1 MAEEEQTT
9 MTETTEVVITN
20 ENNTIETPVEPTTE
34 PEVKTSRRRAKKAVE
49 KEQVPT
55 NNEEVIIEVET
66 PNTELEDLKKQLEEM
81 RLEKSKLEEER
92 KVLNETVIKL
102 QEEVKITPQ
111 KLGKAIRE
119 MGVEPVSTSR
129 DNPQGMT
136 IETYNSMTDS
146 QRREWQRSNRADYL
160 KLMHTVKL
168 NSF

>member
-1 MAEEEQTT
+1 
-9 MTETTEVVITN
+9 
-20 ENNTIETPVEPTTE
+20 
-34 PEVKTSRRRAKKAVE
+34 
-49 KEQVPT
+49 
-55 NNEEVIIEVET
+55 
-66 PNTELEDLKKQLEEM
+66 M

-119 MGVEPVSTSR
+119 MGVEPVTTSR